1 MLLSILFLM
10 KTSSVTLL
18 VDNHWAL
25 DQVVVYCKWS
35 HFLIVKDTQD
45 GHVVGETITS
55 NLDELVGS
63 IIWSTLRE
71 RAIEC
76 IVVIF
81 ELAICEVNTVESKI
95 NENFVATGET

>member
-1 MLLSILFLM
+1 VALSILFFV
-10 KTSSVTLL
+10 KTSSVALL

-25 DQVVVYCKWS
+25 DQVMVNSKWS
-35 HFLIVKDTQD
+35 HFLIVKNTQD
-45 GHVVGETITS
+45 SHIIGEAITS